1 MEQQENDLMLAPNV
15 DAQIILYSFITVS
28 FPSTHSCGTLPYG
41 DEIMFYESANFSY
54 HDTVFKQ

>member
-1 MEQQENDLMLAPNV
+1 MLAPNV
-15 DAQIILYSFITVS
+15 DAQIILYNFITVS